1 MKVSQTFLYTRT
13 TFYQSSHRREN
24 KRPVTCQTIFK
35 FSFHFIWRM
44 MRAQDFASTHE
55 WGKLRRELRMQKKI
69 LVPFGWKHVIMSLHE
84 GIDRSASDSDYMCTF
99 HICLLMDC
107 VLIYRLTAAATDNH
121 TLHRI
126 AFGTYSWFVYVLTFF
141 ALINRDNRS
150 GWINRYLSKCC

>member
-13 TFYQSSHRREN
+13 TFYQSSRRREN

-121 TLHRI
+121 TTPNCFWHLFLVRVCI
-126 AFGTYSWFVYVLTFF
+126 LTFF